1 MVGAYV
7 RTDSLEVEFS
17 DGTVALHDVAI
28 ALKPGEFVSIVGPSG
43 CGKSTLLRVLAGL
56 QEPSRGHVDTSGGH
70 VSFVFQ
76 DPTLLPWLTA
86 IANVQL
92 PLRIAGV
99 DVDTSAA
106 RARDALDV
114 VGLRGHEHK
123 LPKQLSGGMRMRV
136 SVARAL
142 VTNPATFLFDEPFA
156 AVDEIKREALN
167 EMLLNIHQQQHFS
180 AAFVTHSV
188 SEAVFLADRVV
199 VLSRGPGTIIAEIPV
214 SLERPRHREQR
225 FSPVF
230 IDICR
235 HVSEVLRQSEE
246 PL

>member
-1 MVGAYV
+1 
-7 RTDSLEVEFS
+7 
-17 DGTVALHDVAI
+17 
-28 ALKPGEFVSIVGPSG
+28 
-43 CGKSTLLRVLAGL
+43 
-56 QEPSRGHVDTSGGH
+56 
-70 VSFVFQ
+70 
-76 DPTLLPWLTA
+76 
-86 IANVQL
+86 VQL

-188 SEAVFLADRVV
+188 SEAVFLPTAWSFYRAGRERS
-199 VLSRGPGTIIAEIPV
+199 LPKFRSRSSARAIGSNASVPSSSTSV
-214 SLERPRHREQR
+214 DT
-225 FSPVF
+225 SPKY
-230 IDICR
+230 
-235 HVSEVLRQSEE
+235 
-246 PL
+246 